1 MRTVRQFF
9 LLFSDHHTNC
19 LVRDDPVSINLRQL
33 FVKFSSD
40 ITQHLFDLLPAQFS
54 CWLDSSAPFLA
65 GLRVFPPF
73 LAMFDYTFLDFL
85 ANLTFPRYFE
95 YRPIRSFF
103 PQIFLTFVIFQ
114 VEAKSLVTTFVL
126 KLPALRGLR
135 LKKKFNVRTFWPK
148 SLSRKMKLEGEIF
161 IDCVT
166 ALTSL
171 IENTQSDK

>member
-1 MRTVRQFF
+1 MLKFKHLNNNLSSMIIIFNTILMRTVRQFF
-9 LLFSDHHTNC
+9 FLFSDHHTNC
-19 LVRDDPVSINLRQL
+19 LMRDDPVSINLRQL

-73 LAMFDYTFLDFL
+73 LAMFDYTFFDFL
-85 ANLTFPRYFE
+85 ANLTFLGYFE
-95 YRPIRSFF
+95 YRPIWSFF

-126 KLPALRGLR
+126 KFPALWGLW
-135 LKKKFNVRTFWPK
+135 LKKK
-148 SLSRKMKLEGEIF
+148 
-161 IDCVT
+161 
-166 ALTSL
+166 
-171 IENTQSDK
+171 ENQAW